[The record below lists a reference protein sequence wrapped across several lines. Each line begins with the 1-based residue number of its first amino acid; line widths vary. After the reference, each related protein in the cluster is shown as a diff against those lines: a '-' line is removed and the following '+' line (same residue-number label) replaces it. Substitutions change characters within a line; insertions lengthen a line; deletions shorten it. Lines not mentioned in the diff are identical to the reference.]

1 MVRVFLFPRPESD
14 LGVTV
19 VPWSFLHYGSH
30 IGFARRGAIASIC
43 QAVDNDV
50 DLFLDWSFWAGRGTP
65 ISVVIVIGK
74 HPLVSDVPMKVYC
87 RIRSWICLVL
97 IGLGG
102 LRSPL
107 SWIWRKT
114 SVRVELRGI
123 GGDLSG
129 DSSGLSILLL
139 WGPEGSSQ
147 GYSIRG
153 HFWSSHFLATSVSVA
168 TYWFARYSISDT
180 VVGGRSINYQ
190 KNLEGWSPIRNTWI
204 TIEGWASGIPRISA
218 IKRPT
223 NWVRGLSLPWVR
235 PRSDAV
241 VGLGRE
247 LARKLSSNSLASESK
262 EGIDYGLS
270 RLYHI
275 WGMPLRVLGSTSQE
289 SPSQVGNSASTWVG
303 VRRQGPAWRSRRA
316 RRQRRRC
323 RRDAHQM
330 VDVYVRDTGGKVDAV
345 NSLALSIGHLG
356 FLPEK
361 VGQDIAKETAK

>member
-1 MVRVFLFPRPESD
+1 MEP
-14 LGVTV
+14 T
-19 VPWSFLHYGSH
+19 
-30 IGFARRGAIASIC
+30 
-43 QAVDNDV
+43 
-50 DLFLDWSFWAGRGTP
+50 
-65 ISVVIVIGK
+65 ISS
-74 HPLVSDVPMKVYC
+74 LVAPFEPCSN
-87 RIRSWICLVL
+87 RI
-97 IGLGG
+97 GG
-102 LRSPL
+102 LEEPFVL
-107 SWIWRKT
+107 
-114 SVRVELRGI
+114 
-123 GGDLSG
+123 DLEEDFCPS
-129 DSSGLSILLL
+129 
-139 WGPEGSSQ
+139 
-147 GYSIRG
+147 YSIRG

-168 TYWFARYSISDT
+168 TYWFARYSISDI

-223 NWVRGLSLPWVR
+223 NWVRGSSLPWVR

-275 WGMPLRVLGSTSQE
+275 WAMPLRVESTQLGTSRVRKLIHVGREWGIGFSLDLRLKNLHLRLAIQPPLGS
-289 SPSQVGNSASTWVG
+289 ASVDRVLHGGLVEVG
-303 VRRQGPAWRSRRA
+303 VLDVTPPTFKSC
-316 RRQRRRC
+316 RRC